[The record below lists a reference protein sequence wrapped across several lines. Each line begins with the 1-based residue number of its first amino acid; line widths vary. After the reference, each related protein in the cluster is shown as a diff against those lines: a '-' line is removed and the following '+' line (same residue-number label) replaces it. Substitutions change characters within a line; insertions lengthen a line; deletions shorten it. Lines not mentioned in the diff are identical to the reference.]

1 MQNDGGIGRRPTP
14 QGDDADDDGDRRP
27 MVAAVTVGLCCATA
41 DGGGSGR
48 RPMLM
53 EAVVAVGLG
62 RDLHW

>member
-1 MQNDGGIGRRPTP
+1 
-14 QGDDADDDGDRRP
+14 

-48 RPMLM
+48 KPMLM
-53 EAVVAVGLG
+53 EAVVAVDLG

>member
-1 MQNDGGIGRRPTP
+1 MQSDDGIGHIPTP
-14 QGDDADDDGDRRP
+14 QGDDADDDGTRRP
-27 MVAAVTVGLCCATA
+27 MVATVTVDICCATA

>member
-14 QGDDADDDGDRRP
+14 QRVDADDGGGHKP
-27 MVAAVTVGLCCATA
+27 MVATMAVGLCGATV
-41 DGGGSGR
+41 DGGGGGR

-53 EAVVAVGLG
+53 VAVVAVGLG